1 MTLYATPSVTYQ
13 SSQFFELP
21 NSAAIS
27 QGAYALVNIRAGV
40 ELEGGKYAIGGF
52 ARNLLNRKYLID
64 AGNTGGGFG
73 IPTYIRGEP
82 QVYGV
87 EVSGRF

>member
-1 MTLYATPSVTYQ
+1 MADGRYS
-13 SSQFFELP
+13 
-21 NSAAIS
+21 
-27 QGAYALVNIRAGV
+27 
-40 ELEGGKYAIGGF
+40 IGGF
-52 ARNLLNRKYLID
+52 ARNLLDRKYLID

-82 QVYGV
+82 RVYGV